1 MKILNSIKRLA
12 LVVFLFNALASQAQY
27 IVTSTSGYEVNIEL
41 SFDSIS
47 VVNGTCSGGWYNYN
61 LHYSYNISFT
71 GTGAPSNLWTLQAY
85 VIADDGNH
93 FIPLP
98 NGGGNANATSGSN
111 VTRHQSDCNMATPSS
126 LGCDS
131 VHLVIQG
138 PGIPYQTIYLNSSAL
153 PVELVSFD
161 VKRINEVAAIHWTTA
176 TEENNDYFTIEESV
190 DGEHFYS
197 VREIQGAGN
206 SSTLLNYSE
215 EILLPKS
222 DIIYYRLK
230 QTDFDGQ
237 FSYSPIRTVTPVAP
251 KTINAYPNPS
261 TGPQFTVDLGD
272 QSGAKQIRIQSAS
285 GQEVLTASTNNRY
298 LMVDALPRGM
308 YMIQVTNANGIS
320 EVFRF
325 IQE

>member
-1 MKILNSIKRLA
+1 
-12 LVVFLFNALASQAQY
+12 
-27 IVTSTSGYEVNIEL
+27 
-41 SFDSIS
+41 
-47 VVNGTCSGGWYNYN
+47 
-61 LHYSYNISFT
+61 
-71 GTGAPSNLWTLQAY
+71 
-85 VIADDGNH
+85 
-93 FIPLP
+93 
-98 NGGGNANATSGSN
+98 
-111 VTRHQSDCNMATPSS
+111 MATPSS